1 MRVELLHTE
10 ACPNAIAYLPR
21 LRQLVTDAGVTDAV
35 RVRLIAGPDEA
46 RREGFLGSPTVR
58 VDDRDVEPGAAGR
71 RDYGLSCR
79 LYRTRDGMQGTPP
92 DEWLL
97 ALLRPGAGQ
106 EESE

>member
-21 LRQLVTDAGVTDAV
+21 LRQLVAAAWVTDAV
-35 RVRLIAGPDEA
+35 RVRLIACPDEA

-58 VDDRDVEPGAAGR
+58 VDGRDVEPAAGQR

-79 LYRTRDGMQGTPP
+79 LYRTVDGVQGSPP
-92 DEWLL
+92 DEWVL
-97 ALLRPGAGQ
+97 ALLRPGSGQ
-106 EESE
+106 EESA